1 MNVDIMLNA
10 EDVLDIS
17 DLTSGI
23 FADEMKGEAL
33 NMLQEQIQDL
43 EISISEREY
52 ELQGAIPKSLRRVS
66 SKKLSGPLSTSKK
79 RDTSAPTLRKQSGS
93 EIVKHQQTVS
103 TTGKFGQKDIGAG
116 SKKDEKHNRRTGKDK
131 D

>member
-1 MNVDIMLNA
+1 
-10 EDVLDIS
+10 
-17 DLTSGI
+17 
-23 FADEMKGEAL
+23 
-33 NMLQEQIQDL
+33 MLQEQIQDL

-66 SKKLSGPLSTSKK
+66 NKKSSEPLSASKKM
-79 RDTSAPTLRKQSGS
+79 DTSVPTLRKESSGP
-93 EIVKHQQTVS
+93 EIVKHQQTVN

-131 D
+131 DIAKKKKKKGEINLDN